1 MLIRRAVLTLLAAAL
16 IAPSTAAAIPTDGN
30 GPEPNASPVARLSA
44 PDAALLYTTVRLD
57 ASASFDTDWQI
68 VKYEWDLD
76 GAGGF
81 ERTTTTPRTSKSFG
95 AYLNFTVRVRVTDNR
110 GAKSTATRVIRV
122 HPAPRAVFF
131 VVPGQPTA
139 GQAATLVAKGSYAS
153 GGGSPKLDWDLD
165 GNGTYE
171 TPAPRGGYEPHLR
184 TSFPTAGQRT
194 VGLRVTDRDGFT
206 ATTAVTFTVRRA
218 PIVPV
223 DQVPTGGVLSA
234 S

>member
-1 MLIRRAVLTLLAAAL
+1 MLIRRVVLTLFAAAL

-30 GPEPNASPVARLSA
+30 GPEPNAWPVARLSA
-44 PDAALLYTTVRLD
+44 PDAALLYATVRLD
-57 ASASFDTDWQI
+57 ASASFDTDGQI

-76 GAGGF
+76 GVGGF
-81 ERTTTTPRTSKSFG
+81 ERTTTTPRTSKGFG

-110 GAKSTATRVIRV
+110 GAKSTASRVIRV

-139 GQAATLVAKGSYAS
+139 GQTATLVAKESYAS
-153 GGGSPKLDWDLD
+153 GGTPKLDWDLD

-171 TPAPRGGYEPHLR
+171 TPSPRGGYEPMLR

-206 ATTAVTFTVRRA
+206 ATTAVTFTVKRA
-218 PIVPV
+218 SPLDGSQAPA
-223 DQVPTGGVLSA
+223 GGVLSA

>member
-1 MLIRRAVLTLLAAAL
+1 MLIRRVVLTLFAAAL

-30 GPEPNASPVARLSA
+30 GPEPNAWPVARLSA
-44 PDAALLYTTVRLD
+44 PDAALLYATVRLD
-57 ASASFDTDWQI
+57 ASASFDTDGQI

-76 GAGGF
+76 GVGGF

-110 GAKSTATRVIRV
+110 GAKSTASRVIRV

-139 GQAATLVAKGSYAS
+139 GQAATLVAKESYAS
-153 GGGSPKLDWDLD
+153 GGTPKLDWDLD

-171 TPAPRGGYEPHLR
+171 TPSPRGGYEPMLR

-206 ATTAVTFTVRRA
+206 ATTAVTFTVKRA
-218 PIVPV
+218 SPLDGSQAPA
-223 DQVPTGGVLSA
+223 GGVLSA

>member
-1 MLIRRAVLTLLAAAL
+1 MLIRRVVLTLFAAAL

-30 GPEPNASPVARLSA
+30 GPEPNAWPVARLSA

-57 ASASFDTDWQI
+57 ASASFDTDGRI

-76 GAGGF
+76 GVGGF

-95 AYLNFTVRVRVTDNR
+95 AYLNFTVRVRVTDNN
-110 GAKSTATRVIRV
+110 GHKSTASRVIRV

-139 GQAATLVAKGSYAS
+139 GQTATLVAKESYAS
-153 GGGSPKLDWDLD
+153 GGTPKLDWDLD

-171 TPAPRGGYEPHLR
+171 TPSPRGGYEPMLR

-194 VGLRVTDRDGFT
+194 VGLRVTARDGFI
-206 ATTAVTFTVRRA
+206 ATTAGTVTVKRA
-218 PIVPV
+218 SPLDGSQAPA
-223 DQVPTGGVLSA
+223 GGVLSA